1 MATLASTL
9 VGTFTA
15 SMGLY
20 DRVSDKREQHK
31 QKVRDTKQDGEI
43 KQLKDEFTKAQKA
56 AEDRQKE
63 IDRLK
68 NGGGGGGGGTGGGYG
83 GRGHDDVGYNLGRDA
98 AMVQRMYDDGF
109 GRYGSRFAQ
118 GDGMYQVP
126 VCLRACPNDD
136 YSNRRKPTPSANHLP
151 PTNRHF
157 RPPRRARTRPPT
169 DALRPSQTHCRLQC
183 RS

>member
-20 DRVSDKREQHK
+20 DRVSDKRQQHK
-31 QKVRDTKQDGEI
+31 QKARDVKQDGEI
-43 KQLKDEFTKAQKA
+43 KQLKDEFTKAQKQ
-56 AEDRQKE
+56 AEERQQE

-68 NGGGGGGGGTGGGYG
+68 NGGGGGGGGRGYG
-83 GRGHDDVGYNLGRDA
+83 GRGDDDVGYNLGRDA

-118 GDGMYQVP
+118 GDG
-126 VCLRACPNDD
+126 
-136 YSNRRKPTPSANHLP
+136 KH
-151 PTNRHF
+151 
-157 RPPRRARTRPPT
+157 
-169 DALRPSQTHCRLQC
+169 
-183 RS
+183 

>member
-31 QKVRDTKQDGEI
+31 QKARDTKQDGEI

-56 AEDRQKE
+56 AEDRQNE

-68 NGGGGGGGGTGGGYG
+68 SGGGDRGGGGG
-83 GRGHDDVGYNLGRDA
+83 RGNDDVGYNLGRDA

-118 GDGMYQVP
+118 GDGKQFLD
-126 VCLRACPNDD
+126 CIRD
-136 YSNRRKPTPSANHLP
+136 YT
-151 PTNRHF
+151 
-157 RPPRRARTRPPT
+157 
-169 DALRPSQTHCRLQC
+169 
-183 RS
+183 

>member
-20 DRVSDKREQHK
+20 DRVSDKRQQHK
-31 QKVRDTKQDGEI
+31 QRARDVQQDGEI
-43 KQLKDEFTKAQKA
+43 KQLKDEFEKAQQR

-68 NGGGGGGGGTGGGYG
+68 NGGGGGGG
-83 GRGHDDVGYNLGRDA
+83 RGNDDVGFVLSRDA
-98 AMVQRMYDDGF
+98 AMIQRMYDDGF

-118 GDGMYQVP
+118 GDGKSHTNSPRMSLTSSQP
-126 VCLRACPNDD
+126 LPKTN
-136 YSNRRKPTPSANHLP
+136 SKPKSSPSSKLSS
-151 PTNRHF
+151 TSCK
-157 RPPRRARTRPPT
+157 T
-169 DALRPSQTHCRLQC
+169 L
-183 RS
+183 